1 MYIQIC
7 LSLTILILISQSP
20 SGQWRTGKNGGNWL
34 WNHLWC
40 PNDPLGEGIGDD
52 DDDDDDD
59 DDFDF
64 GCVCCWFCC
73 VQNGETH
80 FYFKKKEL
88 VTEAECFRPD
98 MTLCVCNVS
107 PNVSDQ
113 ILIRTVRTPTLAR
126 FRPEAIVL
134 CTLPYAFGHC
144 RPFSYVICA
153 VGRRKRRRMSTKSFF
168 VRFFFY
174 QSMHSGVV
182 SRYETLPRIGIRN
195 NALDDQRLM
204 FQSFFLLFFFFLNY
218 FFNFIVCFLMKVGYR
233 QETFSQSQ
241 WLVLRHL

>member
-1 MYIQIC
+1 M
-7 LSLTILILISQSP
+7 
-20 SGQWRTGKNGGNWL
+20 
-34 WNHLWC
+34 C
-40 PNDPLGEGIGDD
+40 PQM
-52 DDDDDDD
+52 
-59 DDFDF
+59 F
-64 GCVCCWFCC
+64 
-73 VQNGETH
+73 
-80 FYFKKKEL
+80 
-88 VTEAECFRPD
+88 
-98 MTLCVCNVS
+98 NVL
-107 PNVSDQ
+107 DQ

-153 VGRRKRRRMSTKSFF
+153 VGRRKRRRMSTKVSLSDF
-168 VRFFFY
+168 FFFY

-182 SRYETLPRIGIRN
+182 PRYETLPRIGIRN

-241 WLVLRHL
+241 